1 MKQFIS
7 ALILLIFLIFM
18 VSCSGPSGARN
29 GEQDFK
35 FEDELLQERVE
46 NLQEN
51 IEDNP
56 NNMEYRRQLAAIYD
70 ENGEPL
76 KALET
81 LEKSFVIDPGDAESK
96 FMYAEIAERT
106 GDRAKAYQAYKDV
119 LQSADGQAYLDRI
132 APKFTDV
139 FEVRTIV
146 DGTADQ
152 AFGNFSADG
161 NRIIYQSNQ
170 NGNWDIFEY
179 DLVSETSRQITFG
192 DAHEE
197 NPDFAPDGNTI
208 AYTSTF
214 DDHRDVPYDQKLR
227 DIYVMDLAKN
237 EAKNLTTNG
246 SNDWRPRYSKDGK
259 FIAFVSER
267 NDLREVPF
275 YELRSDVFI
284 MESDGRFQLPLTK
297 PDAHDGSPCI
307 APGSTEQAGTIY
319 FDSNREVNYAIY
331 RMDMNGK
338 EIRRITFN
346 PGANDASPAISPN
359 GDKIAFFSDRDGN
372 YEIYMMNTDGS
383 AQQRLT
389 SNPMA
394 DVNPTFSP
402 DGSSILF
409 HSNRNGSYDL
419 FLMDLTRQSQDL
431 PLYEVVDR
439 IDRAIETLQ

>member
-1 MKQFIS
+1 MKQLIS
-7 ALILLIFLIFM
+7 ALILLNFLIFM

-29 GEQDFK
+29 GEQDVQ
-35 FEDELLQERVE
+35 FEDNQLQEQVE
-46 NLQEN
+46 NLRES

-56 NNMEYRRQLAAIYD
+56 NNLEYRRQLAAIYD
-70 ENGEPL
+70 ENGEPI
-76 KALET
+76 KALEI
-81 LEKSFVIDPGDAESK
+81 LEKSFVIDPNDAETK
-96 FMYAEIAERT
+96 FMYAEIAERA

-119 LQSADGQAYLDRI
+119 LQSLNGQAYLDRI

-139 FEVRTIV
+139 FEVRTV
-146 DGTADQ
+146 VGGSADQ
-152 AFGNFSADG
+152 AFGNFSPDG

-179 DLVSETSRQITFG
+179 DLISETSRQITFS

-197 NPDFAPDGNTI
+197 NPDFAPDGLKI
-208 AYTSTF
+208 AYTSTA
-214 DDHRDVPYDQKLR
+214 DDHRNVSYDQKLR
-227 DIYVMDLAKN
+227 DIYVMDLTSN
-237 EAKNLTTNG
+237 ETINLTTNG
-246 SNDWRPRYSKDGK
+246 SNDWRPRYSNDGK

-275 YELRSDVFI
+275 YELRSDVII

-307 APGSTEQAGTIY
+307 APGSTEQSGTVY

-331 RMDMNGK
+331 QMDMKGNDIK
-338 EIRRITFN
+338 RITFN
-346 PGANDASPAISPN
+346 PGVNDVSPAISPN

-389 SNPMA
+389 SNPLA

-402 DGSSILF
+402 DGSLILF

-419 FLMDLTRQSQDL
+419 FLIDLTKQSQDL
-431 PLYEVVDR
+431 ELYEVVER
-439 IDRAIETLQ
+439 IDRAIETL